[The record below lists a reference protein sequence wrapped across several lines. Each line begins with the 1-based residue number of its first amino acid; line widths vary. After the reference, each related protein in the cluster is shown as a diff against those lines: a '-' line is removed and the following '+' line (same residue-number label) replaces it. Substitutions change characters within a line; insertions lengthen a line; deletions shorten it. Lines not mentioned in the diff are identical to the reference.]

1 MVHVTIERIES
12 MRTFDLI
19 KTVNGF
25 RPRLKRG
32 GRIEVFEKDELKSRS
47 APVNSIADISPT
59 NNKNKNIQN
68 ISDIVKP
75 IRSNSKHMKDISITG
90 ESYVEIVQTIKES
103 TDPLIPLDLWMK

>member
-1 MVHVTIERIES
+1 

-47 APVNSIADISPT
+47 VSAYSITDMSST
-59 NNKNKNIQN
+59 NNRNIQN
-68 ISDIVKP
+68 ISDRVKS
-75 IRSNSKHMKDISITG
+75 IRNNSKRMYDISG

-103 TDPLIPLDLWMK
+103 ADPLIPLDLWMKQKRRIDT